1 MARASDPVQAAFAV
15 LCHLLYDL
23 RHSVGSLSLSLPF
36 SEMDN
41 GYNSQGDCDYQIR

>member
-1 MARASDPVQAAFAV
+1 MARASEPVRAVFAV

-23 RHSVGSLSLSLPF
+23 RHSIGTLSLSFPI

-41 GYNSQGDCDYQIR
+41 DYNSQGDCDYQIR